1 MAMASVGSVTRQ
13 IAALEIS
20 AKQNGATKPTRPLQ
34 KTTSQTSV
42 SKLLTK
48 FAAPH
53 PFPDPKLRPS
63 AKPKPGNATQS
74 TTKQSASTSQKTAA
88 PFSTQKPLTEAEL
101 DIGKYDGGFEIENEK
116 RGEAVQGE
124 AAREL
129 ALDSSVSR
137 YCGFRPVFRS
147 RPTRPFL
154 SRTRPTREWH
164 LTDFDIGRPLG
175 KGKFGRVYMVRT
187 KGEPNY
193 ILALKCLYKSEIVQA
208 RVEKQ
213 IRREIEIQQNLRHPN
228 VLRLYGYFHDEKR
241 IFLMLEFAGKG
252 ELYKQLTKY
261 GSFSERR
268 SAVYIDQMA
277 DALFYLH
284 SKHVIHRD
292 IKPENLLLGIN
303 GELKIGDFGWSV
315 HAPSNRRTTLCGTL
329 DYLPPE
335 MVEGREHNEK
345 VDYWALGVLTYEFI
359 VGSPPFEEMSGY
371 NGPCLFSFP
380 SFGPSA
386 LVLTGAPR
394 SRSYVQADSKSRPAH
409 SAQGFCGSTGL
420 DRKCACS
427 CPFPF
432 PPFPPVPPTLLATI
446 ADHLICPQLLQY
458 DPEKRLALSEV
469 RKHPWVVR
477 YRAKTSTPEVEG

>member
-1 MAMASVGSVTRQ
+1 MATIGSVTRQ

-20 AKQNGATKPTRPLQ
+20 SKQNGASKQTRSLHHQ
-34 KTTSQTSV
+34 KTTSQTNV

-53 PFPDPKLRPS
+53 PFPDPKVKAAPVRTVPPRPANPTAHS
-63 AKPKPGNATQS
+63 AAKQPQPASASQAKPSSG
-74 TTKQSASTSQKTAA
+74 
-88 PFSTQKPLTEAEL
+88 LR
-101 DIGKYDGGFEIENEK
+101 GGFEIENEK
-116 RGEAVQGE
+116 RGEAVDGE
-124 AAREL
+124 AAQDL
-129 ALDSSVSR
+129 ALDSSV
-137 YCGFRPVFRS
+137 
-147 RPTRPFL
+147 

-187 KGEPNY
+187 KVEPKY
-193 ILALKCLYKSEIVQA
+193 ILALKCLYKSEIVQS

-261 GSFSERR
+261 GCFSERR
-268 SAVYIDQMA
+268 SAVYVDQMA
-277 DALFYLH
+277 DALSYLH

-371 NGPCLFSFP
+371 NGSSFASFP
-380 SFGPSA
+380 DSCRA
-386 LVLTGAPR
+386 L
-394 SRSYVQADSKSRPAH
+394 
-409 SAQGFCGSTGL
+409 
-420 DRKCACS
+420 
-427 CPFPF
+427 
-432 PPFPPVPPTLLATI
+432 
-446 ADHLICPQLLQY
+446 
-458 DPEKRLALSEV
+458 
-469 RKHPWVVR
+469 
-477 YRAKTSTPEVEG
+477 